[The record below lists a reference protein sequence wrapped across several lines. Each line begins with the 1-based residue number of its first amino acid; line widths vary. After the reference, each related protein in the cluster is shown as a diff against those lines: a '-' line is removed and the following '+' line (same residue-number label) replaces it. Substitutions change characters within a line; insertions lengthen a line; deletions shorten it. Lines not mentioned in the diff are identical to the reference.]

1 MDNSILYK
9 KFSIGLSLGESISE
23 IDDLLNEYDKWIN
36 SIYFSAPLGRKFYS
50 RAKLTEEYDGNED
63 KLLTVLRHIKEHQIR
78 LELTLNTRD
87 LTDDELASAVLFFRD
102 NGLNPEEIVCLKGY
116 AGFLRRF
123 CPGCEIKYS
132 FNNHDI
138 NIQHADDNFDNVVVG
153 KALLREHEKILLL
166 AKRFNI
172 TYMLNNGCS
181 FMCSGN
187 CGAQNCRT
195 VFGEDVRINGLDK
208 VYARSSIFPSELL
221 YILVNWEDAADFK
234 FKISNRPWGLQFTR
248 RALKSYISL
257 KDPIEKMNNDKS
269 YLRVFCATVPIAKQV
284 DNLNVDRILEYKKSM
299 KLM

>member
-50 RAKLTEEYDGNED
+50 RAKLAEEYDGNED

-123 CPGCEIKYS
+123 APG
-132 FNNHDI
+132 
-138 NIQHADDNFDNVVVG
+138 
-153 KALLREHEKILLL
+153 
-166 AKRFNI
+166 
-172 TYMLNNGCS
+172 
-181 FMCSGN
+181 
-187 CGAQNCRT
+187 
-195 VFGEDVRINGLDK
+195 
-208 VYARSSIFPSELL
+208 ARSNTASIIM
-221 YILVNWEDAADFK
+221 ILTFNTQMIILIMWL
-234 FKISNRPWGLQFTR
+234 SGR
-248 RALKSYISL
+248 RCFAS
-257 KDPIEKMNNDKS
+257 
-269 YLRVFCATVPIAKQV
+269 V
-284 DNLNVDRILEYKKSM
+284 KKYCF
-299 KLM
+299 